1 MFAITIEHV
10 LSGTSLRGYNLQTIE
25 VTLIEWSAVDAALFA
40 QSQTLMF
47 HYFVTVLIK
56 HSSGN

>member
-25 VTLIEWSAVDAALFA
+25 VTLIEWSAVDAVTFCTVPNFNVSLFCNC
-40 QSQTLMF
+40 
-47 HYFVTVLIK
+47 I
-56 HSSGN
+56 N